1 MLIWPESDGPEDQ
14 VVRRN
19 RRTQRLQGSTPAK
32 VVGEVF
38 RGDAVEAAHPSLEA
52 AVVSVDVVDMEIGR
66 LWARFAWRRQDV
78 RRDAGLAGEGGN
90 RRATVA
96 AELVGRGDSAAE
108 SGGNGHPVQLRQHR
122 IRGRALTVAGDDDG
136 YLFGGEAGLG
146 RFAASLASGARHA
159 GSPALE

>member
-38 RGDAVEAAHPSLEA
+38 RGDAVEAAHPFLEA
-52 AVVSVDVVDMEIGR
+52 TVVSVDVVDMEIGR
-66 LWARFAWRRQDV
+66 LWTWFAGRRQDM
-78 RRDAGLAGEGGN
+78 RRDACLAGEGDN

-96 AELVGRGDSAAE
+96 ADFFVYDAAAAE
-108 SGGNGHPVQLRQHR
+108 SRGNG
-122 IRGRALTVAGDDDG
+122 
-136 YLFGGEAGLG
+136 
-146 RFAASLASGARHA
+146 
-159 GSPALE
+159 